1 MLTYADVCI
10 GIEIP
15 FLPEFIKRWVADK
28 IISEIASRFE
38 QVCVCV
44 CVYIYVYIYVCM
56 YVCMYVCI
64 YIYQYTH
71 TGDTQHSQG
80 ANSHEPENGGNSST
94 TKLLLSRH
102 ELLASARNAKPR
114 NVCTVPDNNPISKDP
129 VGDERSR
136 CSLAIV
142 VRKYLLTGSKVQ
154 ILTPEELQQRAR
166 LSKTHTECHTYT
178 SICAGS

>member
-1 MLTYADVCI
+1 MQNWQPSLKITT
-10 GIEIP
+10 
-15 FLPEFIKRWVADK
+15 PEMTLQEVSVSCKL
-28 IISEIASRFE
+28 
-38 QVCVCV
+38 
-44 CVYIYVYIYVCM
+44 YIYIRMYINISAYIYIYIHM
-56 YVCMYVCI
+56 YIYMYEFNIYIYICI
-64 YIYQYTH
+64 YICQYTH
-71 TGDTQHSQG
+71 TGDMQHSQG
-80 ANSHEPENGGNSST
+80 ANSHEPENGRNSST

-102 ELLASARNAKPR
+102 ALLASARNAKPR